1 MFSGMEQIIQILER
15 NAIKLEQLKALEVF
29 GRGGDWHTKKYANK
43 VYSLEI
49 WEIDD
54 NWKDQL
60 HKNFPN
66 ATIKFHDSIKYL
78 QCMINLD
85 HFDLIVID
93 NPQVLFGPIYN
104 DQPTY
109 CEHFEVLHQ
118 IGKLIHDESIVIFN
132 VNLKPYNYEKFPE
145 WERRRKQFYGNTN
158 TSDLDIEFLINFY
171 VQFFTKL
178 NLITRFN
185 FYVKRVTPN
194 PIEKL
199 YYLVYDLKLINK
211 ISS

>member
-1 MFSGMEQIIQILER
+1 MKIILDNIAKR
-15 NAIKLEQLKALEVF
+15 GIKLKNLNALEVF

-49 WEIDD
+49 WEIDN

-60 HKNFPN
+60 HKNFPK
-66 ATIKFHDSIKYL
+66 AVIKIHDSIKYL
-78 QCMINLD
+78 QYNDNLD

-104 DQPTY
+104 DEPTY
-109 CEHFEVLHQ
+109 CEHFEVLQQ

-132 VNLKPYNYEKFPE
+132 VNLKPYNYEKFPK
-145 WERRRKQFYGNTN
+145 WERRRKQFYGDTD

-178 NLITRFN
+178 NLTTCFN

-199 YYLVYDLKLINK
+199 YYLVCDLKLTNK